1 MRPEDMTT
9 PRGAYQINASHPG
22 SDLAAET
29 AAAMAA
35 ASIVFQELDPTYSA
49 NLLSHARQVPQ
60 EHAHIELT
68 RSIAS
73 SLASDG
79 SVSSVYLNLNRSSR
93 GA

>member
-1 MRPEDMTT
+1 MTT

-60 EHAHIELT
+60 ELT
-68 RSIAS
+68 GSIAS
-73 SLASDG
+73 SLAFDG
-79 SVSSVYLNLNRSSR
+79 SVSSVYLNLNPSSR